1 MKLTKKEF
9 LKYVDHSLLKPN
21 LTKEEVVAGLNF
33 AKENE

>member
-1 MKLTKKEF
+1 MKLTKEEF

-21 LTKEEVVAGLNF
+21 LTKEEIITGLNF